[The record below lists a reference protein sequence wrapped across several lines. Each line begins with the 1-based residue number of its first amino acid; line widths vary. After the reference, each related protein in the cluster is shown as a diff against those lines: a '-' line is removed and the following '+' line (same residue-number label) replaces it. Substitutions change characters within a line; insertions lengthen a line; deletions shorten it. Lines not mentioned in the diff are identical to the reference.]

1 MISTPTTD
9 SPDRSRPIDAT
20 AVLRSSSRRGSST
33 AGGDGADRMQVV
45 RQNSKAVQTGT
56 STRNLSQRRVA
67 RLLPAGS
74 PQWALLTVMR
84 EVRTPSWTP
93 LSSAVRVANQVGDGR
108 ALREARARLR
118 LASIERASLAELRAL
133 ATLNLAISHSEAAN
147 PDNRRERIPASIRPD
162 PGEPP
167 PAHPNRPSGG
177 GPTGEQVEP

>member
-1 MISTPTTD
+1 MTTTPTID
-9 SPDRSRPIDAT
+9 SPVRARPID
-20 AVLRSSSRRGSST
+20 GS
-33 AGGDGADRMQVV
+33 DRLQLT
-45 RQNSKAVQTGT
+45 RQHAKAVQTGT

-93 LSSAVRVANQVGDGR
+93 LSSAVRVANQVGDVR

-133 ATLNLAISHSEAAN
+133 ATLNLAISHYEATNAGA
-147 PDNRRERIPASIRPD
+147 RKER
-162 PGEPP
+162 
-167 PAHPNRPSGG
+167 
-177 GPTGEQVEP
+177 VEP